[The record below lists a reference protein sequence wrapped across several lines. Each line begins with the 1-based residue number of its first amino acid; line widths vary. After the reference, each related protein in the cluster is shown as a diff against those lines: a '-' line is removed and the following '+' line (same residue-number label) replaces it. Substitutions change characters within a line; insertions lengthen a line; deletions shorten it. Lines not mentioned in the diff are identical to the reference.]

1 MTDIKEF
8 SGEFTAHTPNKQAT
22 KHDNAP
28 APGAVRGWPVPL
40 VWRATCLG
48 CARRLPSFCKAFAGR
63 VSAVF
68 YLGCGFAAQYG
79 IGFISPFIHSDI
91 P

>member
-1 MTDIKEF
+1 M
-8 SGEFTAHTPNKQAT
+8 PWVCQ
-22 KHDNAP
+22 
-28 APGAVRGWPVPL
+28 
-40 VWRATCLG
+40 
-48 CARRLPSFCKAFAGR
+48 AFAKLLQSVCHAFAAR